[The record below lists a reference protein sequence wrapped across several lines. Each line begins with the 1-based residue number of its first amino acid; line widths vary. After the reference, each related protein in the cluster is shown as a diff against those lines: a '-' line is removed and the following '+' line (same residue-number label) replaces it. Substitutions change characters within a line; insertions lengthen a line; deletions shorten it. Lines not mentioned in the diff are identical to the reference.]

1 MGNEGSKLKG
11 LIIDKNAIEVNDFW
25 ALYNA
30 ESPTTCN
37 EEGGGGQLLSI
48 FKGEVLVKGQLWA
61 AQGPMER
68 AIRNLM
74 IYRHPYILKYMST
87 WDQSGQKHL
96 ATERVRPLSDVLT
109 QQSDIQ
115 VCLGLRTILCSLI
128 FLIERAHARH
138 LNICTQSVYVTDKG
152 SWRLAGFEYVWKAKE
167 LNKQLIEL
175 AHSFRQ
181 PLAMDAADTTQ
192 LALEQF
198 AFAALCEQILDK
210 CGGSAGIPHVLEFR
224 DYCSTHLKHQNIE
237 LRPKLSAVLL
247 HPYFNHEFILIHSFL
262 FELPLKSVPER
273 QQFFSSLIERLRGF
287 DEQVVASQLA
297 SDLLSR
303 MVLLDPTAQ
312 HCVTPFVLRT
322 KTENGC
328 TAPLFSPQTYVQHLL
343 PHVLKMFRLRDAQ
356 IRLILLDYFME
367 YVRLLS
373 DEQLLNDIL
382 PHLQLGMSDTNDV
395 LVAKTLRSM
404 ADLVPILG
412 AATVLG
418 GDRRRCFSD
427 GRPHAA
433 VSTDSSAQW
442 TEPRSI
448 TPLMNGS
455 AADAVDYMVSGSP
468 LPLDSN
474 VVPPMPLRLSP
485 DGGEDDKSITQLSE
499 KPLESSHS
507 NSLVDN
513 NSDSST
519 SSAAH
524 EQTLVNIN
532 DDDDEEEEL
541 AQKEDEEEEEEEAAW
556 SDWDNAEE
564 LQRLQVKQQSTL
576 DELNLYSNVETTSS
590 TSTQA
595 TQPSS
600 IADSFRTAC
609 SSLSTATLPPPP
621 PPAPLASASSNRK
634 VIDDLSALD
643 IQVQLTTSLHS
654 SEPAEFDFFKDMEP
668 VIETKPATG
677 TGAAAS
683 EAEIVQIDASRFAA
697 ALTSY
702 NGPDTDVEA
711 DQGWGHDDDEDDDVV
726 WGNNGDATNTTT
738 TTTPTTVS

>member
-11 LIIDKNAIEVNDFW
+11 LIIDKNAVEVNDFW

-37 EEGGGGQLLSI
+37 EEGSDGQHLSI
-48 FKGEVLVKGQLWA
+48 FKGELLVKGQLWA

-68 AIRNLM
+68 AIKNLM

-96 ATERVRPLSDVLT
+96 ATERVRPLSDVLA
-109 QQSDIQ
+109 QQSPIQ

-128 FLIERAHARH
+128 FLIEKALARH
-138 LNICTQSVYVTDKG
+138 LNICTQSIYVTDKG
-152 SWRLAGFEYVWKAKE
+152 SWRLAGFEYVWKAKDLSKE
-167 LNKQLIEL
+167 ILEL

-181 PLAMDAADTTQ
+181 PLAIDSTNGE
-192 LALEQF
+192 LGLEQF
-198 AFAALCEQILDK
+198 AFATLCEQILNN
-210 CGGSAGIPHVLEFR
+210 CGAASTPHVQEFR

-247 HPYFNHEFILIHSFL
+247 HPYFNHEFVLIHSFL
-262 FELPLKSVPER
+262 FELPLKSVQER
-273 QQFFSSLIERLRGF
+273 QQFFSNLIERLRCF

-312 HCVTPFVLRT
+312 HCVTPYVLRT
-322 KTENGC
+322 KTENGT
-328 TAPLFSPQTYVQHLL
+328 TALFAPQTYLQYLL
-343 PHVLKMFRLRDAQ
+343 PHILKMFRLRDAQ

-373 DEQLLNDIL
+373 DEQLQSEIL
-382 PHLQLGMSDTNDV
+382 PHLQMGMNDTNDV
-395 LVAKTLRSM
+395 LVAKTLRCL

-433 VSTDSSAQW
+433 VSTDCSTPW

-455 AADAVDYMVSGSP
+455 AVDAVDYMVSGSP
-468 LPLDSN
+468 LPVESN
-474 VVPPMPLRLSP
+474 VAPMPLRLSP
-485 DGGEDDKSITQLSE
+485 DGGEDDKSVANLSE
-499 KPLESSHS
+499 KPLELSQGSCPDSSS
-507 NSLVDN
+507 DN
-513 NSDSST
+513 ADSST

-524 EQTLVNIN
+524 EQTLVN
-532 DDDDEEEEL
+532 DEEE
-541 AQKEDEEEEEEEAAW
+541 AW
-556 SDWDNAEE
+556 SDWDNTDE
-564 LQRLQVKQQSTL
+564 LQRLHVKQEAM
-576 DELNLYSNVETTSS
+576 DELNLNNVETNSS

-595 TQPSS
+595 TQPSL
-600 IADSFRTAC
+600 ADSFRTAC
-609 SSLSTATLPPPP
+609 SSVSTDAKKIIPPP
-621 PPAPLASASSNRK
+621 SINRQL
-634 VIDDLSALD
+634 IDDLSALD
-643 IQVQLTTSLHS
+643 IQVQLTTPANR

-668 VIETKPATG
+668 IIETKAVSSDP
-677 TGAAAS
+677 
-683 EAEIVQIDASRFAA
+683 EVVEIDASRFAA
-697 ALTSY
+697 ASIGS
-702 NGPDTDVEA
+702 NGHDVDDA
-711 DQGWGHDDDEDDDVV
+711 GDQGWGHDEDEDDVV
-726 WGNNGDATNTTT
+726 WGSNGQTTN
-738 TTTPTTVS
+738 VA

>member
-11 LIIDKNAIEVNDFW
+11 IIIDKNAVEVNDFW

-48 FKGEVLVKGQLWA
+48 FKGEVLVKGQLWVT
-61 AQGPMER
+61 QGPMER
-68 AIRNLM
+68 AIKNLM

-87 WDQSGQKHL
+87 WEQSGQKHL
-96 ATERVRPLSDVLT
+96 ATERVRPLNDVLA

-128 FLIERAHARH
+128 FLVEKALARH

-167 LNKQLIEL
+167 LNKQLLEL
-175 AHSFRQ
+175 SHSFRQ
-181 PLAMDAADTTQ
+181 PLAIDAANLEQ
-192 LALEQF
+192 ALEQF
-198 AFAALCEQILDK
+198 AFATLCEQILDK
-210 CGGSAGIPHVLEFR
+210 LKDASTPHVQEFR
-224 DYCSTHLKHQNIE
+224 EYCSTHLKHQNTE
-237 LRPKLSAVLL
+237 MRPRLSAVLL
-247 HPYFNHEFILIHSFL
+247 HPYFNHEFVLIHSFL
-262 FELPLKSVPER
+262 FELPLKSVQER
-273 QQFFSSLIERLRGF
+273 QQFFSSLIERLRCF

-322 KTENGC
+322 KTDNGA
-328 TAPLFSPQTYVQHLL
+328 TALFSPQTYVEYLL

-373 DEQLLNDIL
+373 DEQLLSEIL
-382 PHLQLGMSDTNDV
+382 PHLQLGMNDTNDV
-395 LVAKTLRSM
+395 LVAKTLRSL

-433 VSTDSSAQW
+433 VSTDSTAQW

-455 AADAVDYMVSGSP
+455 ALDAVDYMVSGSP
-468 LPLDSN
+468 LPVENN
-474 VVPPMPLRLSP
+474 VAPMPLRLSP
-485 DGGEDDKSITQLSE
+485 DGGEDDKSITNLKE
-499 KPLESSHS
+499 KPLELSHS
-507 NSLVDN
+507 GSPDSNSD
-513 NSDSST
+513 SADSST

-524 EQTLVNIN
+524 EQTLVN
-532 DDDDEEEEL
+532 DEEE
-541 AQKEDEEEEEEEAAW
+541 AW
-556 SDWDNAEE
+556 SDWENADE
-564 LQRLQVKQQSTL
+564 LQRLHVKQETL
-576 DELNLYSNVETTSS
+576 DELNLSNVETQSS

-595 TQPSS
+595 TQPS
-600 IADSFRTAC
+600 IAESYRTAC
-609 SSLSTATLPPPP
+609 SSVSTSTTKAIPPP
-621 PPAPLASASSNRK
+621 SNRK
-634 VIDDLSALD
+634 LIDDLSALD
-643 IQVQLTTSLHS
+643 IQVQLTTPSNTT
-654 SEPAEFDFFKDMEP
+654 EPAEFDFFKDMEP
-668 VIETKPATG
+668 VIETKPP
-677 TGAAAS
+677 AS
-683 EAEIVQIDASRFAA
+683 ESEVVQIDASRFAA
-697 ALTSY
+697 ASSNA
-702 NGPDTDVEA
+702 NGHDTDAEA
-711 DQGWGHDDDEDDDVV
+711 DQGWGHDEDDEDDVV
-726 WGNNGDATNTTT
+726 WGNSAESTI
-738 TTTPTTVS
+738 VS

>member
-11 LIIDKNAIEVNDFW
+11 LIIDKNAVEVNDFW

-37 EEGGGGQLLSI
+37 EEGSDGQLLSI

-68 AIRNLM
+68 AIKNLM

-96 ATERVRPLSDVLT
+96 ATERVRPLSDVLA
-109 QQSDIQ
+109 QQSPIQ

-128 FLIERAHARH
+128 FLIEKALARH
-138 LNICTQSVYVTDKG
+138 LNICTQSIYVTDKG
-152 SWRLAGFEYVWKAKE
+152 SWRLAGFEYVWKAKD
-167 LNKQLIEL
+167 LNKEVLEL

-181 PLAMDAADTTQ
+181 PLAIDSTNSE
-192 LALEQF
+192 LGLEQF
-198 AFAALCEQILDK
+198 AFATLCEQILDN
-210 CGGSAGIPHVLEFR
+210 CGAVSTPHVQEFR

-247 HPYFNHEFILIHSFL
+247 HPYFNHEFVLIHSFL
-262 FELPLKSVPER
+262 FELPLKSVQER
-273 QQFFSSLIERLRGF
+273 QQFFSNLIERLRCF

-312 HCVTPFVLRT
+312 HCVTPYVLRT
-322 KTENGC
+322 KTENGT
-328 TAPLFSPQTYVQHLL
+328 TALFSPQTYLQYLL
-343 PHVLKMFRLRDAQ
+343 PHILKMFRLRDAQ

-373 DEQLLNDIL
+373 DEQLQSEIL
-382 PHLQLGMSDTNDV
+382 PHLQMGMNDTNDV
-395 LVAKTLRSM
+395 LVAKTLRSL

-412 AATVLG
+412 GATVLG

-433 VSTDSSAQW
+433 VSTDCSTPW

-455 AADAVDYMVSGSP
+455 AVDAVDYMVSGSP
-468 LPLDSN
+468 LPVESN
-474 VVPPMPLRLSP
+474 VAPMPLRLSP
-485 DGGEDDKSITQLSE
+485 DGGEDDKSVTNLSE
-499 KPLESSHS
+499 KPLELSQGSSPDS
-507 NSLVDN
+507 SSGNA
-513 NSDSST
+513 DSST

-524 EQTLVNIN
+524 EQTLVN
-532 DDDDEEEEL
+532 DEEE
-541 AQKEDEEEEEEEAAW
+541 AW
-556 SDWDNAEE
+556 SDWDNTDE
-564 LQRLQVKQQSTL
+564 LQRLNVKQEAM
-576 DELNLYSNVETTSS
+576 DELNLNNVETNSS

-595 TQPSS
+595 TQPSL
-600 IADSFRTAC
+600 ADSFRTAC
-609 SSLSTATLPPPP
+609 SSVSTDPKKPIPPPP
-621 PPAPLASASSNRK
+621 INRQL
-634 VIDDLSALD
+634 IDDLSALD
-643 IQVQLTTSLHS
+643 IQVQLTTPANS

-668 VIETKPATG
+668 IIETKKTVS
-677 TGAAAS
+677 S
-683 EAEIVQIDASRFAA
+683 EPEVVQIDASRFAA
-697 ALTSY
+697 TSIGS
-702 NGPDTDVEA
+702 NDHDVDDA
-711 DQGWGHDDDEDDDVV
+711 GDQGWGHDEDEDDVV
-726 WGNNGDATNTTT
+726 WGSNGQTTNVT
-738 TTTPTTVS
+738 